1 MKLSEGA
8 AANSLSGDAQ
18 RLSEPTLDKTL
29 CLLQTCQGINPLSY
43 EGGRVAVQRA
53 AIPKVKK
60 SS

>member
-8 AANSLSGDAQ
+8 AANSLGGDAQ

-43 EGGRVAVQRA
+43 EGEVAVQRA